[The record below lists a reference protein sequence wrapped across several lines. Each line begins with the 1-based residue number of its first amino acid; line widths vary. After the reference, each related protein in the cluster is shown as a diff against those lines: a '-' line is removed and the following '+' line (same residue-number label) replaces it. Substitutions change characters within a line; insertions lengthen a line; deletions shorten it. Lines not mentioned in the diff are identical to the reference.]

1 MSTFLAQ
8 TLYDENHEK
17 LLRLLLWFFFSETFI
32 NFIPKPG
39 EIILN
44 KLDSTTNL
52 LNITF
57 RFCRQLDTKYK
68 SSPLEVSL
76 KELNVR

>member
-1 MSTFLAQ
+1 MMKTMKNC
-8 TLYDENHEK
+8 YGYGYG
-17 LLRLLLWFFFSETFI
+17 FFSETFI

-44 KLDSTTNL
+44 KLDPTTNL
-52 LNITF
+52 LNIAF